1 MDNRE
6 LELILSDEDEEEQG
20 KRKTRKTNNKHLFP
34 DLAKTEN
41 QYHCYFFGLSL
52 SLSLFVGGTP
62 DRSAPC
68 CINNW
73 LPAGGSTCCLSANQR
88 ACRGTEQPRWCCQGA
103 EGRGQGWRVKIT
115 SCGRTRLVQ
124 PGSSAPSP
132 ASL

>member
-52 SLSLFVGGTP
+52 SLSLSSSEVRLTALLLAALIIGCRLGGRLVVSP
-62 DRSAPC
+62 LISEH
-68 CINNW
+68 
-73 LPAGGSTCCLSANQR
+73 AGGRSSQGGAVRAQR
-88 ACRGTEQPRWCCQGA
+88 GG
-103 EGRGQGWRVKIT
+103 GRDGE
-115 SCGRTRLVQ
+115 
-124 PGSSAPSP
+124 
-132 ASL
+132 